1 MVLEK
6 LKKIRDK
13 LTEKEEGEDF
23 IEVDTSFDEEGKV
36 TVKIDTL
43 DSFVDSDR
51 IQQFLREGNIVFLK
65 IKDLRTKNINEL
77 KRAVE
82 RLKKTCTAMEGDL
95 VGVDE
100 DYIIITP
107 KFARIYRGKV

>member
-13 LTEKEEGEDF
+13 LAEKEEGEDF
-23 IEVDTSFDEEGKV
+23 IEVDTGLEEEGKV
-36 TVKIDTL
+36 TVKIDNL

-82 RLKKTCTAMEGDL
+82 RLKKTCTAMGGDL

-107 KFARIYRGKV
+107 KFAKIYRGKV